1 MLPTL
6 VRRTPVYEVLTEE
19 GVELIHD
26 ESMKI
31 LEQVGIEFRDCE
43 ALEYWHDAGADVKG
57 ERVYIDRALLMKLIE
72 GIPSQFTLHARN
84 SEHSVEIGGPHSIMG
99 PVSGSPFIR
108 GLDNVRRY
116 STREDNLDCIK
127 LSQSL
132 PALHIAGNFHCEA
145 TDIAVPRRHLHYVS
159 DSLRYSDKVLIGP
172 CTSGE
177 RALDTINMMKIIMGN
192 EFVDNNAMITGYL
205 NGNSPLV
212 WDHSMLDAAKVYAR
226 HHQPVFMSP
235 FALAGANTPAST
247 VGAIAQ
253 LNAEA
258 LAGCAFMQLVRLGTP
273 VIYGMFL
280 LIVDMRSGAPMTGT
294 PDVCH
299 LLYMAGQMARF
310 YGLPL
315 RSVGMHTSS
324 KLLDAQAGY
333 ESNMVMHAALLAG
346 VNLITHCA
354 GWLEAGLTCS
364 LAKYVTDAEMGEMFY
379 AYAKGVDFDD
389 FDDAMAAVR
398 EVGPGGH
405 YLGAQHTIEH
415 YKHAFFM
422 PQIMDHKSF
431 EQWTD
436 EGAQDTWQRA
446 NDKAR
451 VLLESYQKPAL
462 DEAVEEALLDYV
474 QRRDQELP
482 DTDY

>member
-1 MLPTL
+1 
-6 VRRTPVYEVLTEE
+6 
-19 GVELIHD
+19 
-26 ESMKI
+26 
-31 LEQVGIEFRDCE
+31 
-43 ALEYWHDAGADVKG
+43 
-57 ERVYIDRALLMKLIE
+57 
-72 GIPSQFTLHARN
+72 
-84 SEHSVEIGGPHSIMG
+84 
-99 PVSGSPFIR
+99 
-108 GLDNVRRY
+108 
-116 STREDNLDCIK
+116 
-127 LSQSL
+127 
-132 PALHIAGNFHCEA
+132 
-145 TDIAVPRRHLHYVS
+145 
-159 DSLRYSDKVLIGP
+159 
-172 CTSGE
+172 
-177 RALDTINMMKIIMGN
+177 
-192 EFVDNNAMITGYL
+192 
-205 NGNSPLV
+205 
-212 WDHSMLDAAKVYAR
+212 
-226 HHQPVFMSP
+226 
-235 FALAGANTPAST
+235 
-247 VGAIAQ
+247 
-253 LNAEA
+253 
-258 LAGCAFMQLVRLGTP
+258 
-273 VIYGMFL
+273 
-280 LIVDMRSGAPMTGT
+280 MTGT

-389 FDDAMAAVR
+389 FEDAMAAVR

-451 VLLESYQKPAL
+451 VLLESYQKPVL
-462 DEAVEEALLDYV
+462 YEAVEEALLDYV